1 MVTYRPTL
9 PADHSAIEALL
20 DRAFGA
26 DRRQKTAYRLREHVA
41 PIEGLSLVAE
51 EDGKVCG
58 TIAYAPVKVRMAD
71 RTLPALLLGPLA
83 VDPDRRGEG
92 VGIALMEQTLA
103 TASEQG
109 HELVLLVGDLDYY
122 SRVGFSNE
130 QTPHLRLPG
139 PVDQDRVLARF
150 LNNAPS
156 VPLEGELAPLQ
167 AGNSREK
174 QGLSA

>member
-1 MVTYRPTL
+1 MVTYRQTV
-9 PADHSAIEALL
+9 PADETAIEALL

-26 DRRQKTAYRLREHVA
+26 DRRQKTAYRLRAHVA

-51 EDGKVCG
+51 EDGQICG
-58 TIAYAPVKVRMAD
+58 TIAYAPVQVRMVD
-71 RTLPALLLGPLA
+71 RALPALLLGPLA

-92 VGIALMEQTLA
+92 VGIKLMEKTLA
-103 TASEQG
+103 SASEQG

-130 QTPHLRLPG
+130 QTPRLRLPG
-139 PVDQDRVLARF
+139 PVDQERVLARF
-150 LNNAPS
+150 LNNAPV
-156 VPLEGELAPLQ
+156 VPLEGDLAPIE
-167 AGNSREK
+167 AEDTRAK